1 MIKSNPKEISL
12 QELEINLYKNEIKEL
27 EKRRLNTRKDN
38 RITLDNF
45 FIIKIFKKDND
56 NLDGEA
62 LNR

>member
-45 FIIKIFKKDND
+45 FIIKIFKKDYD

>member
-12 QELEINLYKNEIKEL
+12 QELEINLYKNEMKEL

-45 FIIKIFKKDND
+45 FIIKIFKKNKEEWE
-56 NLDGEA
+56 LQGST
-62 LNR
+62 

>member
-27 EKRRLNTRKDN
+27 EKGRLNTRKDN

-45 FIIKIFKKDND
+45 FIIKIFKKDYD
-56 NLDGEA
+56 NLDGET

>member
-27 EKRRLNTRKDN
+27 EKGRLNTRKDN

-45 FIIKIFKKDND
+45 FIIKIFKKDYD
-56 NLDGEA
+56 NLDGET
-62 LNR
+62 LNS

>member
-27 EKRRLNTRKDN
+27 EKGRLNTRKDN

-45 FIIKIFKKDND
+45 FIIKIFKKDYD

>member
-12 QELEINLYKNEIKEL
+12 QELEINLYKNEMKEL

-45 FIIKIFKKDND
+45 FIIKIFKKNKEEWE
-56 NLDGEA
+56 LQESI
-62 LNR
+62 